1 MCAAH
6 AADAHT
12 APPAAAT
19 TATAR
24 LHLSP
29 SSCAPP
35 CSAAARSPPLLLA
48 AHPRRKSSPPASAS
62 RAPCAAA
69 TCCLLPAA
77 SARSGLAGGD
87 GRAGAGV
94 EGAEA
99 QPGHAAV
106 SARGVLTP
114 PVCPQASAGA
124 PHARGDAAVSSKCG
138 QHTHRRQGGR
148 GCYTGQA
155 SGGAGALRR
164 HMGQLTVPPA
174 TQTAGPDHELTLTA
188 RWRPRRR
195 NQARR
200 GAVTAAVLAEEPF
213 PRQN

>member
-1 MCAAH
+1 M
-6 AADAHT
+6 
-12 APPAAAT
+12 
-19 TATAR
+19 
-24 LHLSP
+24 
-29 SSCAPP
+29 
-35 CSAAARSPPLLLA
+35 
-48 AHPRRKSSPPASAS
+48 
-62 RAPCAAA
+62 
-69 TCCLLPAA
+69 
-77 SARSGLAGGD
+77 
-87 GRAGAGV
+87 

-200 GAVTAAVLAEEPF
+200 GAATAAVVAEEPF